1 MEKRKKVM
9 RQRKMK
15 EGGHQ
20 NEIQRSP
27 GSLRNF
33 WPKRNQQTQRFNRF
47 SQRFNKQTYC
57 KMGAFG
63 CSIPHP
69 LPYVFKTPLCLID
82 FLQTETSSE
91 SPPITQPFRD
101 KISILPSKAA
111 ATTPQITFCH
121 PFLSQT
127 PTDFQKSYGEY
138 DFLNLFPHSTQLTI
152 YFKLNVLL

>member
-1 MEKRKKVM
+1 MVNEFNLKTREMEKRKKVM

-91 SPPITQPFRD
+91 SPPIT
-101 KISILPSKAA
+101 
-111 ATTPQITFCH
+111 
-121 PFLSQT
+121 
-127 PTDFQKSYGEY
+127 
-138 DFLNLFPHSTQLTI
+138 
-152 YFKLNVLL
+152 